1 MYEHDMGLMTRLKG
15 LYFDFA
21 EKQATNIKGFETG
34 DQKLSYYVRLGSLS
48 SKLRARAYQ
57 QAVNAFRDAKLRS
70 QETISQLNYTVNL
83 VSMIFFLSKLY
94 Q

>member
-1 MYEHDMGLMTRLKG
+1 MT
-15 LYFDFA
+15 A
-21 EKQATNIKGFETG
+21 EKEATNIEGFETG

-48 SKLRARAYQ
+48 SKFRARAYQ
-57 QAVNAFRDAKLRS
+57 QALNAFRDAKLRS

-83 VSMIFFLSKLY
+83 VSMTFFLSRLY